1 MYPVPKKF
9 LENFLSVKKNEHAKA
24 RAKVNDVITNVISA
38 SQHYTL
44 TLSDADIWRRLK
56 KRKTF
61 ITFDLKLTFMHTAGH
76 GLVDILTN
84 MQINLIGS

>member
-9 LENFLSVKKNEHAKA
+9 LENFLSVKKNKHVKA

-44 TLSDADIWRRLK
+44 TLSDADI
-56 KRKTF
+56 
-61 ITFDLKLTFMHTAGH
+61 
-76 GLVDILTN
+76 
-84 MQINLIGS
+84 

>member
-1 MYPVPKKF
+1 MSANMYPVPKKF

-44 TLSDADIWRRLK
+44 TLSDADI
-56 KRKTF
+56 
-61 ITFDLKLTFMHTAGH
+61 
-76 GLVDILTN
+76 
-84 MQINLIGS
+84 